1 MTLRSETAAGFTLIE
16 MIVVM
21 AILGL
26 MMVLVTV
33 SGTPVSPA
41 THARAA
47 AEGISGALRTARS
60 EAVTGNSS
68 VEVTFDLARRSY
80 RRGAAPAVPLP
91 GDLRLSLLTST
102 DQLVSGAVGHIRFN
116 PDGSSSGGR
125 VTIEG
130 GNRVWWVGID
140 WLSGRVSI
148 VEKPRA

>member
-130 GNRVWWVGID
+130 GNRVWCVGID